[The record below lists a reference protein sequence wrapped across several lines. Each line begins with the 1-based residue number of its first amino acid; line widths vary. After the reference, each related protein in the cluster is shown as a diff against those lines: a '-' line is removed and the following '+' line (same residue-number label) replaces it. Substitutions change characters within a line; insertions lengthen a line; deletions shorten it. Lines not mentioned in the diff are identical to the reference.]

1 MLSSRS
7 AIPTSHGSPGDIDL
21 VPPVAVWRTAARL
34 HTLPAAAAPVLVGGG
49 LAAHDRV
56 FRWDAFLL
64 AFAGAVAIQIAANFA
79 NDASDAKRGADTEER
94 TGPARMVAS
103 GAATPRQMWTATA
116 IAVGVAAAAG
126 VALTFIAG
134 PWILLIGVVSIIAMM
149 GYVGGPIP
157 YGYFGFGEIFVFI
170 FFGLVATVGS
180 RFVHDGTAPLSAW
193 LLAIPI
199 GLLASAILVAN
210 NYRDLETDRKVGK
223 RTLAVL
229 LGPRFTRFLFTTLVL
244 APYPLIALFAL
255 ADWTPELTL
264 VAALLAPYATGPV
277 QIVNRKPDG
286 PNLIRALKLTAKLQL
301 LTAVSLAAGAA
312 ILI

>member
-1 MLSSRS
+1 LPS
-7 AIPTSHGSPGDIDL
+7 L
-21 VPPVAVWRTAARL
+21 AVWRTAARL
-34 HTLPAAAAPVLVGGG
+34 HTLPAAVAPVLVGSG

-64 AFAGAVAIQIAANFA
+64 ALIGAVAIQIAANFA
-79 NDASDAKRGADTEER
+79 NDASDARRGADPEDR
-94 TGPARMVAS
+94 TGPPRMVATGVVS
-103 GAATPRQMWTATA
+103 PRQMWTGTA
-116 IAVGVAAAAG
+116 VA
-126 VALTFIAG
+126 VALASVAGIGLTLIAG
-134 PWILLIGVVSIIAMM
+134 PWVLVIGLVSIIAML
-149 GYVGGPIP
+149 GYVGGPLP
-157 YGYFGFGEIFVFI
+157 YGYIGLGEIFVFV

-210 NYRDLETDRKVGK
+210 NYRDLDTDRKVGK

-229 LGPRFTRFLFTTLVL
+229 LGPRPTRLLYATLVL
-244 APYPLIALFAL
+244 APFPLIAWFAI

-264 VAALLAPYATGPV
+264 FAALLAPYATGPV
-277 QIVNRKPDG
+277 QIVSRKTDG

-301 LTAVSLAAGAA
+301 LTAISLAAGSA